1 MSGGSA
7 TPHARTWSTAG
18 ILASW
23 CGWSLAVA
31 LWAYVVYHVGGELV
45 QVLALAVPVA
55 LTAGLFIGGS
65 PSPWADRRRAPLQG
79 ADASSA
85 TPAPPPEQ
93 PKTIVSTSDPVGVS
107 SYPSEPIPAA
117 EASS

>member
-1 MSGGSA
+1 MRSS
-7 TPHARTWSTAG
+7 TWSTAG

-23 CGWSLAVA
+23 CVWSLAVA

-55 LTAGLFIGGS
+55 LTAGLFIGAS

-79 ADASSA
+79 AHTSPV

-93 PKTIVSTSDPVGVS
+93 PKTASIPGARWAARSARRMAAGPSPVTSVTVTR
-107 SYPSEPIPAA
+107 
-117 EASS
+117 